1 MSSGHSKFRP
11 ATRPVAACYLHVLLC
26 VFAVCLASGS
36 AQTSTEPD
44 LTLDPGV
51 SQPGYAFRSTKNKP
65 AVEPADDSRALE
77 VGDKVSFRI
86 AEDDDPSVVL
96 AVASSGEIE
105 FPLAGRV
112 RAAGRTCKD
121 VAAEVKRRLDSKY
134 YRDATISLAL
144 ESETQAPLGKFFVSG
159 QVQRQGPIEIMRGEK
174 MTVAGAI
181 LNAGGFADFADR
193 RRVRLIRPGPDGKSE
208 TFKIDV
214 KAVLEKGDVS
224 KDLEV
229 RPGDFIL
236 VPERM
241 FNF

>member
-1 MSSGHSKFRP
+1 MSIGRSKP
-11 ATRPVAACYLHVLLC
+11 TRAASIPVALCALL
-26 VFAVCLASGS
+26 ALAASLR
-36 AQTSTEPD
+36 AQDPVEPD
-44 LTLDPGV
+44 LNLDPGIAETGYGFRA
-51 SQPGYAFRSTKNKP
+51 PGTKP
-65 AVEPADDSRALE
+65 PVGQLDDSRVLE
-77 VGDKVSFRI
+77 VGDKVSFQV
-86 AEDDDPSVVL
+86 AEEDEPSQVL
-96 AVASSGEIE
+96 SVASSGEIE

-112 RAAGRTCKD
+112 RAAGRTCLE
-121 VAAEVKRRLDSKY
+121 VAAEVERRLEAKY
-134 YRDATISLAL
+134 YRSATVSLAL
-144 ESETQAPLGKFFVSG
+144 DSETQAPLGKFFVSG

-193 RRVRLIRPGPDGKSE
+193 RRVRLIRPTADGKSE

-214 KAVLEKGDVS
+214 KAVLEKGHVA
-224 KDLEV
+224 KDMEV